1 MTPLP
6 PSQGVP
12 RERTQAQHG
21 GRAGA
26 GGCSPSSSRINGVDP
41 CSLYSAWKL
50 SRANRRSVAGRNHLL
65 PTQSISWRPPPT
77 QLHVESTLHN
87 DLFAIL
93 ISTFHLD

>member
-41 CSLYSAWKL
+41 
-50 SRANRRSVAGRNHLL
+50 RGGG
-65 PTQSISWRPPPT
+65 
-77 QLHVESTLHN
+77 
-87 DLFAIL
+87 LFIL
-93 ISTFHLD
+93 FFIFR